1 MNMKKLFMRRS
12 WQFLIFEFIVVFIGI
27 YGAFYLTTLRE
38 EQIERRNQVN
48 YYKTFMLNLDYLY
61 INAEMVKEKVDTQI
75 DIHKTDLEAEIE
87 LLRDID
93 FTNNML
99 IVRSGFE
106 AENFTTIG
114 QDYLASLDRGSNLIS
129 LIEKRANILEEET
142 RKYLIYAE
150 IREKEFR
157 SWYIEELETLS
168 MLLSQ
173 LQQTIIKGAVPETK
187 NIIQQME
194 DGN

>member
-1 MNMKKLFMRRS
+1 MKKLLMHRS
-12 WQFLIFEFIVVFIGI
+12 WQYLIFEFIVVFIGI

-61 INAEMVKEKVDTQI
+61 MNAEMVKEKVDAQLE
-75 DIHKTDLEAEIE
+75 IHKSNQEAEIE
-87 LLRDID
+87 LLREID

-106 AENFTTIG
+106 ADNFTTIG

-142 RKYLIYAE
+142 RKYLIYGE

-157 SWYIEELETLS
+157 NWYKEELETLS
-168 MLLSQ
+168 ELLSQ
-173 LQQTIIKGAVPETK
+173 LQKTIIEGAVPETK

-194 DGN
+194 ENN

>member
-1 MNMKKLFMRRS
+1 MKEYFKKRS
-12 WQFLIFEFIVVFIGI
+12 WRFLLFEFLVVFIGI

-48 YYKTFMLNLDYLY
+48 YYKTFMLNLGDLSV
-61 INAEMVKEKVDTQI
+61 NAERAKAMVDSTVRK
-75 DIHKTDLEAEIE
+75 HKGNPGAEVKLIRE
-87 LLRDID
+87 ID

-99 IVRSGFE
+99 IVKSGFE

-142 RKYLIYAE
+142 RHFLIYDGGNEQA
-150 IREKEFR
+150 FR
-157 SWYIEELETLS
+157 KWYIEELETLS
-168 MLLSQ
+168 NLLGA
-173 LQQTIIKGAVPETK
+173 LMFTINNGAVPETK
-187 NIIQQME
+187 TIIRLIE
-194 DGN
+194 ENN

>member
-1 MNMKKLFMRRS
+1 MKKLFMRRS

>member
-1 MNMKKLFMRRS
+1 MKKLFMHRS

-48 YYKTFMLNLDYLY
+48 YYKTFMLNLEYLY

-75 DIHKTDLEAEIE
+75 DIHKTDQEAEIE

-142 RKYLIYAE
+142 RKYLIYGE

-168 MLLSQ
+168 VLLSQ

-194 DGN
+194 ENN